1 MDLVIIRFIICKKG
15 FILKKNKLLLILITI
30 LALLLSACEDKKEP
44 KIEVKKEIK
53 KVDVDV
59 HTLKKEQYEI
69 WVDFSGKTEAFKSVN
84 VTSRVGGELK
94 KIFFEAGDNV
104 KKGDLLFKIDDSQ
117 YKAILEQK
125 MASLQKNKASLN
137 LAIANVKRYKPLV
150 EKGLAPRE
158 KLDELLANQKQL
170 QAVVNAD
177 SATIKQAELDVEYT
191 TIRATI
197 DGQIGKS
204 LVDVG
209 NLVNVSSTTLAKIVD
224 SEYLYVNFN
233 PSSKEVSLIKKYK
246 SEDNPRVKVRLE
258 NSDDRIEVKGNI
270 DFIDNNTNET
280 TGTVFIRAKIDNKE
294 NIIFP
299 GTFVEIKLFIT
310 DKIPLIA
317 VHPNT
322 LGQNQLGSFV
332 YIVDSENKIRI
343 RQIESQYSNNDLV
356 LIKDGLNEGD
366 RVIVSNIT
374 KLKDGL
380 LVNPKEVENPIKK

>member
-1 MDLVIIRFIICKKG
+1 M
-15 FILKKNKLLLILITI
+15 KKNKLLLILITI